1 MKDIVFISGLSG
13 AGGSYLAEYL
23 VEEQPQVEV
32 HGTTRWHST
41 TSLHN
46 LKDIKDKVTIHECDL
61 MDLSSLIRILRKIEP
76 TKIFNMASHA
86 NVKVCFDNPLSV
98 LNNNIMCT
106 ANLLEAVRL
115 ECPDVIFNQ
124 CSSSEVYGN
133 PLDTPITENHPLNP
147 VNPYAVSKLA
157 QEKLC
162 YAYYESYGLKVIIT
176 RMFAYICP
184 RRVEIFS
191 TAFARQ
197 AIQVEMG
204 RKEFLSH
211 GNLESIRTLIDVRDA
226 MRSYWV
232 ACEYCKYGEPYN
244 IGGNEV
250 ITVGEFLDH
259 LCKQSKVP
267 IKCVQNPDLM
277 RPIDVTRQIVDIS
290 KFEKAT
296 NGTWKQRYSLSE
308 SVEWLLQQV
317 RKEEGY
323 CK

>member
-46 LKDIKDKVTIHECDL
+46 LEDIKDKIRIHECDL
-61 MDLSSLIRILRKIEP
+61 MDLSSIIRILREIKP

-157 QEKLC
+157 QERLC
-162 YAYYESYGLKVIIT
+162 YAYFMSWGLRTIIT

-191 TAFARQ
+191 TSFAH
-197 AIQVEMG
+197 QVRRIEMG
-204 RKEFLSH
+204 KQKVLKH
-211 GNLESIRTLIDVRDA
+211 GNLDSIRTLIDVRDTA
-226 MRSYWV
+226 RSYWV
-232 ACEYCKYGEPYN
+232 ACEKCKPGEPYN
-244 IGGNEV
+244 IGGKDV
-250 ITVGEFLDH
+250 LTVGDFLKSLCDH
-259 LCKQSKVP
+259 AEVP
-267 IKCVQNPDLM
+267 IVCEQDPNLM
-277 RPIDVTRQIVDIS
+277 RPTMSPAR
-290 KFEKAT
+290 
-296 NGTWKQRYSLSE
+296 
-308 SVEWLLQQV
+308 
-317 RKEEGY
+317 
-323 CK
+323 